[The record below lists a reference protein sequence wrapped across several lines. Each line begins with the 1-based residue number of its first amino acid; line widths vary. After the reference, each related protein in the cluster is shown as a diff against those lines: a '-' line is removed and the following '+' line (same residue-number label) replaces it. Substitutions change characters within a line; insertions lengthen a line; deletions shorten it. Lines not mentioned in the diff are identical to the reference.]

1 MKILVIG
8 CGSAGE
14 RHIKN
19 LKSLA
24 LAEIIACDQSQ
35 ERLEYIKG
43 EYAIEVFRDYEKAL
57 NGEAIDAVLVC
68 TPTSGHIIPALAAIQ
83 QGCHVFIEKPIS
95 HTLEGVDNLIK
106 EARRKNLTLMIGFNY
121 RFHPDLQQV
130 KRLLDRKAIG
140 RPLSARAHFGSYFLY
155 RLLFHPG
162 TGYRQ
167 DYAAK
172 KIGGGVILDA
182 ATHIIDYLRWFLSE
196 VEEVFCYSGKLGS
209 LDLEAEDFAEI
220 LLKFKEGAIASI
232 HADFLQQ
239 PYQNKCEILGE
250 EGTVSWS
257 YTGGKVMLSPAIPNQ
272 WQEQW
277 QEIEVENKTSDMYLE
292 EIKHFI
298 KCIREGHTPLVD
310 GVTSRRVLEIALA
323 AKESARA
330 GKAIIL

>member
-68 TPTSGHIIPALAAIQ
+68 TPTSNHIAPASAAIQ
-83 QGCHVFIEKPIS
+83 QGCHVFVEKPIS
-95 HTLEGVDNLIK
+95 HTLEGVDSLIN
-106 EARRKNLTLMIGFNY
+106 EARRKNLTLMTGFNY
-121 RFHPDLQQV
+121 RFHPDLRHI
-130 KRLLDRKAIG
+130 KKLMDTGAIG
-140 RPLSARAHFGSYFLY
+140 KPISAKTHFGSYFLT
-155 RLLFHPG
+155 RLPFHPG
-162 TGYRQ
+162 QDYRQ
-167 DYAAK
+167 DYAAQEV
-172 KIGGGVILDA
+172 GGGVILDA
-182 ATHIIDYLRWFLSE
+182 ASHIIDFLRWFFGELT
-196 VEEVFCYSGKLGS
+196 EVFCYAGIMSG
-209 LDLEAEDFAEI
+209 LDLKAEDFAEI
-220 LLKFKEGAIASI
+220 LLKFRKGNIANI
-232 HADFLQQ
+232 HVDFIQQ
-239 PYQNKCEILGE
+239 PDQHICEVLGDA
-250 EGTVSWS
+250 GTITWDNLER
-257 YTGGKVMLSPAIPNQ
+257 KVMLFSAALNQ
-272 WQEQW
+272 WQE
-277 QEIEVENKTSDMYLE
+277 IKVENKTSDMYLE